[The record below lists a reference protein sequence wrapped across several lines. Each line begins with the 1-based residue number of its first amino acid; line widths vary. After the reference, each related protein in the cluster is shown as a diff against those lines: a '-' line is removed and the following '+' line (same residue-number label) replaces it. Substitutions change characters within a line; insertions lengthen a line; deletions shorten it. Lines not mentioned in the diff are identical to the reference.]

1 MKQSN
6 SKNRVIR
13 NVAVC
18 ALLTAAT
25 CCTSLGVKF
34 LSNVTAENGVTLVCD
49 SDIFTTTA
57 NYKYL
62 DYAYANET
70 TLRDAEKTMTGM
82 LIKANKTGTGA
93 EGASFVVQETQTS
106 DFSIDFRVFSQTTYK
121 HDCYRTSTHYNAS
134 VAGMQADEYNPFL
147 DLKEVQ
153 FTFTSVSDTT
163 QSVSLFVRGSEN
175 YKAYGVT
182 AYVGSQTSMY
192 PTAIAGTSF
201 SNFNAKDYSDGQETT
216 NYNSVTF
223 NKTLG
228 VVAVNG
234 TTIQTLDASALAKYA
249 DGYTVKVTYSDV
261 TANDSTGNELAAA
274 FNAREVEQGLSPTKL
289 SGIDLT
295 NVQGKEYKYHE
306 SANGFADYA
315 GNRYGPNMGYSE
327 GVGEAY
333 DRNAQMLVYSV
344 NGQSVVVEDTAGK
357 TEVKASSLITVQ
369 NEKLTAKDNQ
379 TNKLDGNNGLLIT
392 SEGKASGDDAEGAY
406 FYFNDTMN
414 GEFEM
419 DFRVTSEKTYQS
431 KVEGWGT
438 AMLSDN
444 KYYSSDVANPYADV
458 REVAF
463 TFTSKTDT
471 SKWFTVYISSGD
483 FEAQSYSYGAQA
495 RVRVSGDTYATADA
509 NQNLVYGYGLSYNN
523 ETYNSPYKWTTLW
536 NTSFSN
542 YAVTKGPSQNWAW
555 KHPTP
560 YANSIRFDP
569 VEMKVYA
576 GGALVESDLYTDR
589 TETKDYLVRDLTN
602 NDGVAWGKE
611 VYWKQVWK
619 TLCPEDFAGGY
630 TVSVQFTSITSDE
643 TVAKASTAETDI
655 PELLYDHTNGY
666 VAFDT
671 PYDRN
676 INMTIYS
683 LNGTNFGSVGSK
695 ITDTESAN
703 LSAPTKM
710 SAFVENDITPLYFD
724 VIDGDTIPENGYG
737 KVYVSTDNKASW
749 TEVEK
754 NAENKYLYTPSVA
767 VKEYFVKYEGFADS
781 VGNVTPTK
789 EYAVAGVY
797 SGFNMVGG
805 ASVRLASGDAGIR
818 FTARVDKSVYENL
831 ATAGLSNVKFFFE
844 VTVTYDKN
852 GVETSKTLAKEVSV
866 DNIYENGEF
875 MQMTASVTDLTN
887 DMYDYKWS
895 AKAYMSFEK
904 GGESGVLYAQSY
916 DNTRTVRDIAL
927 SALVDHEDD
936 SYGISYGDTD
946 LAILKSLAGLA

>member
-34 LSNVTAENGVTLVCD
+34 LSNVTAEAGTTLVFQNGG
-49 SDIFTTTA
+49 FTATE

-70 TLRDAEKTMTGM
+70 TLTDAEKTMTGT
-82 LIKANKTGTGA
+82 LVRANKTGTDA
-93 EGASFVVQETQTS
+93 EGASFAIKETQTEN
-106 DFSIDFRVFSQTTYK
+106 FSMDFRVFSQTTYK
-121 HDCYRTSTHYNAS
+121 HDCYRTSTHYNTS
-134 VAGMQADEYNPFL
+134 VASMQADEYNPFL

-182 AYVGSQTSMY
+182 AYVGSQTGLY
-192 PTAIAGTSF
+192 PTAIANTSF

-223 NKTLG
+223 NKTTG
-228 VVAVNG
+228 VIAVNN
-234 TTIQTLDASALAKYA
+234 TTITTLDASALAKYA
-249 DGYTVKVTYSDV
+249 DGYTVSVTYSDV
-261 TANDSTGNELAAA
+261 TANDSTGNELAQA
-274 FNAREVEQGLSPTKL
+274 FNAREVEQGLSPTNF
-289 SGIDLT
+289 GVDLT
-295 NVQGKEYKYHE
+295 YVQGKEYKYNQ

-333 DRNAQMLVYSV
+333 ERNAQMLVYNV
-344 NGQSVVVEDTAGK
+344 NGQSVGVDGDGNAET
-357 TEVKASSLITVQ
+357 KASALITTDS
-369 NEKLTAKDNQ
+369 KLTATDNQ
-379 TNKLDGNNGLLIT
+379 TNKVDGNNGLLIS
-392 SEGKASGDDAEGAY
+392 SEGKASGEDAKDAY

-414 GEFEM
+414 GEFDM
-419 DFRVTSEKTYQS
+419 DFRVTSEKTYKPTAQKS
-431 KVEGWGT
+431 WG
-438 AMLSDN
+438 SIEPVDK
-444 KYYSSDVANPYADV
+444 KYAYDDGYNPYADV
-458 REVAF
+458 KEVAF
-463 TFTSKTDT
+463 TFISATDS
-471 SKWFTVYISSGD
+471 SKWFTVYLHNGGITLPCSN
-483 FEAQSYSYGAQA
+483 AYATTA
-495 RVRVSGDTYATADA
+495 RVRVSGDTYGVAKSDSS
-509 NQNLVYGYGLSYNN
+509 LIYGYGLNYKTG
-523 ETYNSPYKWTTLW
+523 TYSQGYQFTDLI

-542 YAVTKGPSQNWAW
+542 FAITNWDDPNNGGWAW
-555 KHPTP
+555 RTP
-560 YANSIRFDP
+560 APIASNIRFDP

-576 GGALVESDLYTDR
+576 RGGDIVSNNGNLYTER
-589 TETKDYLVRDLTN
+589 APREYLVRDLTN
-602 NDGVAWGKE
+602 NEGVAWGKD
-611 VYWKQVWK
+611 VYWKKVWS
-619 TLCPEDFAGGY
+619 TLTPEDFAGGY
-630 TVSVQFTSITSDE
+630 TVSVQFTSMTNDE
-643 TVAKASTAETDI
+643 TIAQSDTTKYK
-655 PELLYDHTNGY
+655 YDDTNGC
-666 VAFDT
+666 VNFDT

-710 SAFVENDITPLYFD
+710 NAFVENDITPLYFD

-749 TEVEK
+749 SEVEK

-818 FTARVDKSVYENL
+818 FTARMDKSVYEGL

-866 DNIYENGEF
+866 DNIYENGDF
-875 MQMTASVTDLTN
+875 MQMTASITDLTS

-904 GGESGVLYAQSY
+904 NGDSGVLYAKSY
-916 DNTRTVRDIAL
+916 DNTRTVRNVAL